1 MSPPVAL
8 ATAVAAAVVATGCSS
23 SRSSLPA
30 WISSA
35 QIAVPGNGVANHD
48 CTSGICKHNENTDLT
63 LFHGDIYLVHRTA
76 ESQMLGPN
84 SSLNVYRYAAGAFTL
99 VKRIPAPS
107 DRDIRDP
114 HFYVVGDELRIKALA
129 RLPSDLIRDSG
140 VDTVALE
147 VAALDASTNW
157 SELGPHGW
165 SFWRLKQAPTGEWL
179 TAAYQDGDRSVVL
192 YRSVDG
198 VSFSAGATIYDDA
211 SQTPLETELTFFP
224 SGRLLALV
232 RTDGSDAEITGDAGV
247 RTVVCWAD
255 PPYASIV
262 CPQVLDGVRL
272 DGPLTFF
279 WHDRLFVIARKH
291 LGADGRKRTAL
302 YELGGTLDGGTL
314 DGGTLDGG
322 GTLTIREWGELPS
335 AGDTSY
341 AGAAPLPDGRVL
353 ATWYSG
359 DVASDDTWLLGMYAA
374 TDIWQATLDLGRL
387 K

>member
-1 MSPPVAL
+1 MTR
-8 ATAVAAAVVATGCSS
+8 ATLVAAAELVAAAALVGCSS
-23 SRSSLPA
+23 AGKTTTMPP
-30 WISSA
+30 WIA
-35 QIAVPGNGVANHD
+35 AANIAVVGNGATNHD
-48 CTSGICKHNENTDLT
+48 CRSDICKHNENTDLT
-63 LFHGDIYLVHRTA
+63 VFHGDIYLVHRTA

-84 SSLNVYRYAAGAFTL
+84 SSLNIYRYDAGTFTL
-99 VKRIPAPS
+99 LKRVPAPS

-129 RLPSDLIRDSG
+129 RLPSTLIRDAG
-140 VDTVALE
+140 TDTAPLW
-147 VAALDASTNW
+147 VAALDGSTDW

-165 SFWRLKQAPTGEWL
+165 SFWRLKQSPAGEWL
-179 TAAYQDGDRSVVL
+179 TAAYQDGDQSVVL
-192 YRSVDG
+192 YRSADG
-198 VSFSAGATIYDDA
+198 VTFTAGATIYGDS
-211 SQTPLETELTFFP
+211 SQTPLETELTFMP

-232 RTDGSDAEITGDAGV
+232 RTDGSDAEITGDADV

-255 PPYASIV
+255 APYASFS
-262 CPQVLDGVRL
+262 CPQTLDGVRL

-279 WHDRLFVIARKH
+279 WHDRLFSIARKH

-302 YELGGTLDGGTL
+302 YEFGGTLDGGP
-314 DGGTLDGG
+314 
-322 GTLTIREWGELPS
+322 LTIREHGELPS

-359 DVASDDTWLLGMYAA
+359 DLAADDTWLLGMYAA

-387 K
+387 P